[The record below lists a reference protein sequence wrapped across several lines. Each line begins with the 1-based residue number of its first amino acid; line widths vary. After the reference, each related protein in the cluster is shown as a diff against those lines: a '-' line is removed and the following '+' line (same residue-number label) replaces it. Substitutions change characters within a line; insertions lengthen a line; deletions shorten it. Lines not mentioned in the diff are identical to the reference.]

1 MNPSIQK
8 SLTLD
13 PILSNCLNLKQE
25 SPDYG
30 DDQISCKM
38 SSWLRKLGLEQV
50 QFLFLQHFDVIFNT
64 ARISVHFILYVLEE
78 SIVEKKFGL
87 GFGVERGKGKNNRV
101 CKVFL
106 SSLI

>member
-13 PILSNCLNLKQE
+13 TILSNCLNLKQE

-30 DDQISCKM
+30 DDQVSCKM

-50 QFLFLQHFDVIFNT
+50 QLFFLQHFDITFNT
-64 ARISVHFILYVLEE
+64 ARISVHFILCVLEE
-78 SIVEKKFGL
+78 SIVEKKVWTGIW
-87 GFGVERGKGKNNRV
+87 G
-101 CKVFL
+101 
-106 SSLI
+106 